1 MDFRGGRA
9 KDCHVAFAEWCRTA
23 PQPLTWLLKVVST
36 TVWLPKGTFTG
47 VVTESVAQRA
57 TPLNQFILMYPPR
70 SFLTGCCFIAV
81 CSATAVFASET
92 AYDALKVAAGKL
104 GRDSQNRVLEVVGSG
119 GRPQPAI
126 WQITVEDAPGRS
138 GAAGVQQVDVR
149 SGAVVAQRR
158 LAVSGTRLNLTAIQI
173 DSDGVFSVANAEAI
187 RAGVSFDR
195 LNYRLN
201 ADNQAGI
208 PVWRVELFDGPSHR
222 VGALKISADSAQV
235 IELSPELALTEE
247 QKRELRWSKPGEKY
261 KSVPDFF
268 HRIGKRAENTG
279 YKLKN
284 WANGY
289 GWTDERDPLP
299 PNRNP

>member
-1 MDFRGGRA
+1 MY
-9 KDCHVAFAEWCRTA
+9 
-23 PQPLTWLLKVVST
+23 LLRSVV
-36 TVWLPKGTFTG
+36 KGYC
-47 VVTESVAQRA
+47 
-57 TPLNQFILMYPPR
+57 L
-70 SFLTGCCFIAV
+70 IAV
-81 CSATAVFASET
+81 WSSTAVFAAET
-92 AYDALKVAAGKL
+92 AYDALKVAAAKL

-119 GRPQPAI
+119 GRPQPSL

-149 SGAVVAQRR
+149 AGSVVAQRKMG
-158 LAVSGTRLNLTAIQI
+158 VSGTRLNLIAIQI
-173 DSDGVFSVANAEAI
+173 DSDGVFSVANTEAI

-208 PVWRVELFDGPSHR
+208 PVWKVELFDGPAHR
-222 VGALKISADSAQV
+222 VGSLKISADSAQV

-289 GWTDERDPLP
+289 GWTDERNPLP
-299 PNRNP
+299 PYSNP

>member
-1 MDFRGGRA
+1 MSFRRLSDKLKAHLRVVGPESIAQCDAPRTLKRPKA
-9 KDCHVAFAEWCRTA
+9 KPE
-23 PQPLTWLLKVVST
+23 T
-36 TVWLPKGTFTG
+36 TP
-47 VVTESVAQRA
+47 
-57 TPLNQFILMYPPR
+57 PNQSILMYSLR
-70 SFLTGCCFIAV
+70 GLLRGSCFIAV
-81 CSATAVFASET
+81 CSATAVFASGT

-104 GRDSQNRVLEVVGSG
+104 GRDSQNRVLEVAGSG

-138 GAAGVQQVDVR
+138 GAAGMQQLDVR

-158 LAVSGTRLNLTAIQI
+158 LAVSGARLNLTAIQI

-222 VGALKISADSAQV
+222 VGSLKISADSAQV

-299 PNRNP
+299 PSRNP

>member
-1 MDFRGGRA
+1 MDSIRSVPRVL
-9 KDCHVAFAEWCRTA
+9 CLLVAW
-23 PQPLTWLLKVVST
+23 
-36 TVWLPKGTFTG
+36 
-47 VVTESVAQRA
+47 
-57 TPLNQFILMYPPR
+57 
-70 SFLTGCCFIAV
+70 
-81 CSATAVFASET
+81 SASAVFASET
-92 AYDALKVAAGKL
+92 AYDALKVAAAKL

-119 GRPQPAI
+119 GRPQPAM
-126 WQITVEDAPGRS
+126 WQIAVEDAPGKS

-149 SGAVVAQRR
+149 SGSVVAQRR
-158 LAVSGTRLNLTAIQI
+158 LAFSGTRLNLTAIQI
-173 DSDGVFSVANAEAI
+173 DSDGVFSVANSEAI

-208 PVWRVELFDGPSHR
+208 PVWKVELFDGPGHR
-222 VGALKISADSAQV
+222 VGSLKISADSAQV

-261 KSVPDFF
+261 KSIPDFF
-268 HRIGKRAENTG
+268 HRMGKRAENTG

-289 GWTDERDPLP
+289 GWTDD
-299 PNRNP
+299 RNPPPPSPNP

>member
-1 MDFRGGRA
+1 MVIWTGPTL
-9 KDCHVAFAEWCRTA
+9 VA
-23 PQPLTWLLKVVST
+23 
-36 TVWLPKGTFTG
+36 G
-47 VVTESVAQRA
+47 
-57 TPLNQFILMYPPR
+57 
-70 SFLTGCCFIAV
+70 
-81 CSATAVFASET
+81 ET

-104 GRDSQNRVLEVVGSG
+104 GRDSQNRVVEVAGTS
-119 GRPQPAI
+119 GRPQPLV
-126 WQITVEDAPGRS
+126 WQITIEEASGRS
-138 GAAGVQQVDVR
+138 GPAGSQQVDVR
-149 SGAVVAQRR
+149 GGAVVGQRR
-158 LAVSGTRLNLTAIQI
+158 VASSGVRLNLTAIQI
-173 DSDGVFSVANAEAI
+173 DSDGVFSVANAEAV

-208 PVWRVELFDGPSHR
+208 PVWKVELLDGPSHK
-222 VGALKISADSAQV
+222 VGALKISADSAQI

-261 KSVPDFF
+261 KSIPDFF

-289 GWTDERDPLP
+289 GWTED
-299 PNRNP
+299 RNPPAPGANP

>member
-1 MDFRGGRA
+1 M
-9 KDCHVAFAEWCRTA
+9 VAPE
-23 PQPLTWLLKVVST
+23 ST
-36 TVWLPKGTFTG
+36 
-47 VVTESVAQRA
+47 AQRA
-57 TPLNQFILMYPPR
+57 APRKIKGRKSKPGTTPPNQLILMYSLR
-70 SFLTGCCFIAV
+70 SVLRGCCLIAV
-81 CSATAVFASET
+81 WSATALFASGT

-119 GRPQPAI
+119 GKPQPAM

-149 SGAVVAQRR
+149 AGSVIAQRR

-222 VGALKISADSAQV
+222 VGSLKISADSAQV

-268 HRIGKRAENTG
+268 HRMGKRAENTG